1 MSMHRALQRIAE
13 VALLATLVVGAAT
26 DAFARPTYFQVFT
39 ERYNITSG
47 DRLYA
52 CGNCHIKWTGTGA
65 RNPFGQAVEQQL
77 YVGKSIND
85 ALAAVEP
92 LDTDGDGFSNLDEIT
107 VFDTLA
113 GYSCNNYFLA
123 EGAPLGY
130 DTYITPMVASCL
142 EPIDIRT
149 EPTAM
154 NFLTKAG
161 TVETQQLQVINNGST
176 DVITVSS
183 YGFLSGAAASLA
195 VSGPAVPFDVPVGGV
210 VNLDVT
216 FSPPTAVIAMGT
228 VRISSNDPDEPDVDV
243 AVQGFGFVQT
253 LAPAEKRARCLKAVD
268 GEFRRYTDR
277 QRREWHRC
285 YLDEV
290 NGIACDAGTRE
301 LKIQQAETRFRNAIG
316 GSKDKVCTGAGLNAS
331 LLGVPPTCGGDCDI
345 AVNSISAFASC
356 LVCRADEARDD
367 MLRASIGTAPPDLPP
382 NTVGTSGA
390 NRCEKQVTSRI
401 AKGIGSVQK
410 ILGRC
415 QLDNVTET
423 PVDCAATHAAD
434 LAAAQ
439 AKVNEAVNRCT
450 DSTGLLGC
458 LFEGGPQTCL
468 GDAAL
473 TIGSTLTDVTF
484 GQ

>member
-1 MSMHRALQRIAE
+1 MSMRRALQGTAW
-13 VALLATLVVGAAT
+13 LAVLAALVVGAAGE
-26 DAFARPTYFQVFT
+26 AGARPTYFQVFT
-39 ERYNITSG
+39 ERYNITSS

-77 YVGKSIND
+77 YVGKSISD

-92 LDTDGDGFSNLDEIT
+92 LDSDGDGFSNLDEIT

-113 GYSCNNYFLA
+113 GYSCSNFFLA
-123 EGAPLGY
+123 EGAPIGY

-142 EPIDIRT
+142 EPIDIRI
-149 EPTAM
+149 EPAAV

-161 TVETQQLQVINNGST
+161 TVGTAQIQVINNGST

-183 YGFLSGAAASLA
+183 YGFLAGAPASLA
-195 VSGPAVPFDVPVGGV
+195 VSGPPAPFDIPVGGV

-216 FSPPTAVIAMGT
+216 FSPPSAVIAMGT
-228 VRISSNDPDEPDVDV
+228 VRIASNDPDEPNVDV
-243 AVQGFGFVQT
+243 PVQGFGFVQT
-253 LAPAEKRARCLKAVD
+253 LAPADKRARCLKTVD
-268 GEFRRYTDR
+268 SEFRRYADR
-277 QRREWHRC
+277 HRREWHRC

-290 NGIACDAGTRE
+290 NGVACDAGTRD
-301 LKIQQAETRFRNAIG
+301 LKIQQAETRFRAAIG
-316 GSKDKVCTGAGLNAS
+316 GAKDKFCSGAGLTAS
-331 LLGVPPTCGGDCDI
+331 LLGLPPACGGSCNI
-345 AVNSISAFASC
+345 AVNSVSAFASC

-382 NTVGTSGA
+382 NTVGTSAA
-390 NRCEKQVTSRI
+390 NRCEKQITSRI

-415 QLDNVTET
+415 QLANVTTT
-423 PVDCAATHAAD
+423 PVDCAATTAD
-434 LAAAQ
+434 QLAAAQ
-439 AKVNEAVNRCT
+439 DKVNEAVSRCT

-468 GDAAL
+468 GDTAL
-473 TIGSTLTDVTF
+473 SIGTTLTDVTF